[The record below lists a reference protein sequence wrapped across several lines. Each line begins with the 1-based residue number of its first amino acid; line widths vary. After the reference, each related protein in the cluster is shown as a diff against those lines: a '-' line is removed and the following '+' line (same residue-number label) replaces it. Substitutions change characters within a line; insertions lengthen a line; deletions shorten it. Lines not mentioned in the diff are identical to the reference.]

1 MKIVKD
7 RNIIEDWVNIPN
19 SILVVPCNKV
29 NKKDIYFGQTT
40 NILRKFIVRRRIKY
54 DKKF

>member
-54 DKKF
+54 DKQF